1 MSSTTQEEIQKQA
14 IIEDHP
20 RPVSLLLNIGHA
32 LDHLFLLIFA
42 TAVGAIAV
50 DFGFERW
57 EDLMP
62 YSVGAFF
69 LFGLGSV
76 PAGRLGDLWGR
87 RQMMLMF
94 FFGLGGAALLT
105 AMAQSP
111 WQLAMGLALIGAF
124 ASIYHP
130 VGIPMLVQ
138 RAARPGVVIGI
149 NGLAGNLGVAG
160 AAIITGFLVQSWGW
174 RTAFV
179 VPGMISIACGVAFAF
194 LCGPQGPAPGRSRK
208 PPQISLSRAELA
220 RALTVMTAAAIT
232 GSLLFNFTTNGNTQF
247 LTERFAGL
255 IQDPAMIGLLLGV
268 VYAVASFA
276 QVAVGYLIDKIPLR
290 RLYLCIVLVQIP
302 WLVLASVADGWWVFV
317 ALLGA
322 MVCIFGAIPFTD
334 AMIVKYV
341 DDSVR
346 SRVAG
351 MRLAV
356 SFGVSS
362 LAVWLLGP
370 VVKASGFT
378 TLFLAMAVIAMCTA
392 ALITL
397 LPSGEAARQVV
408 AERRGVYTRRA

>member
-1 MSSTTQEEIQKQA
+1 
-14 IIEDHP
+14 
-20 RPVSLLLNIGHA
+20 
-32 LDHLFLLIFA
+32 
-42 TAVGAIAV
+42 
-50 DFGFERW
+50 
-57 EDLMP
+57 
-62 YSVGAFF
+62 
-69 LFGLGSV
+69 
-76 PAGRLGDLWGR
+76 
-87 RQMMLMF
+87 
-94 FFGLGGAALLT
+94 
-105 AMAQSP
+105 
-111 WQLAMGLALIGAF
+111 
-124 ASIYHP
+124 
-130 VGIPMLVQ
+130 
-138 RAARPGVVIGI
+138 
-149 NGLAGNLGVAG
+149 VAG

-208 PPQISLSRAELA
+208 PPQIKLSRAELA
-220 RALTVMTAAAIT
+220 RTLTVMTAAAIT

-268 VYAVASFA
+268 VYAAASFA

-302 WLVLASVADGWWVFV
+302 WLVLASVANGWWVFV

-397 LPSGEAARQVV
+397 LPNGESSVPDAR
-408 AERRGVYTRRA
+408 